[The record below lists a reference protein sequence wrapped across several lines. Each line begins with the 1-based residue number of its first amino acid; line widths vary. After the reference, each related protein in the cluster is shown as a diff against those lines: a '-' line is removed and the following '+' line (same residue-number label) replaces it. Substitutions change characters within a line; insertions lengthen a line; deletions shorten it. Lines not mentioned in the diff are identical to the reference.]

1 MLLSLLS
8 PGVAQAP
15 QLVEGIDFLN
25 ERLPLPET
33 ARYNE
38 GDYIETGV
46 GVSFGCDKL
55 VSYHAGSY
63 EEAAARFEESV
74 QLFRYK
80 SEIWVYLAR
89 SYFYMKSPDRARET
103 LELAQEVMPDLAENL
118 WQPLIASLLDEI
130 QQLANQQQIQ
140 IDFYSPSQEEFLSL
154 FRLYL
159 FLKDHEAA
167 AAVIRSAE
175 GRSLKLRGQATAASG
190 SGRKSYVNE
199 ATKWLALANQL
210 RAELRGLGVEVP
222 SNSML
227 ATLSVQD
234 ESSPGDDEDAE
245 KQRVLQLKIDF
256 YSASPGEFRE
266 LFELYLQ
273 GGMKERAAAVL
284 ESLQRDI
291 GRERIRASI
300 APTVQDEVEIL
311 QKVEELEQLK
321 KELEQSLG
329 EGTGN

>member
-15 QLVEGIDFLN
+15 KLVKGIDFLN
-25 ERLPLPET
+25 ERLLLPET

-46 GVSFGCDKL
+46 GLSFGVDKL

-89 SYFYMKSPDRARET
+89 SYFYMKSPERARET

-130 QQLANQQQIQ
+130 RQRASQQQIR
-140 IDFYSPSQEEFLSL
+140 IDFYLPTQEEFLSL

-167 AAVIRSAE
+167 VGILRSAE

-190 SGRKSYVNE
+190 SSRKSYVNE
-199 ATKWLALANQL
+199 AAKWLVLADQL

-222 SNSML
+222 SNSAL
-227 ATLSVQD
+227 ETLSAQA
-234 ESSPGDDEDAE
+234 ESGPGNDEDAE

-256 YSASPGEFRE
+256 YGAPPEEFRE
-266 LFELYLQ
+266 LFELYVQ
-273 GGMKERAAAVL
+273 GGMNQRAAAVL

-291 GRERIRASI
+291 GRERILASI
-300 APTVQDEVEIL
+300 APTVQDELEIQ

-329 EGTGN
+329 EGTGK